1 MKKVLSVLLSVLM
14 IFSIAQFGAVTA
26 FADETTETVAEEGT
40 TSNATGPVSGYREFS
55 VECDYCGE
63 LFVEGEPFCP
73 YCGKPVE
80 EIIKAWEEKGNK
92 KS

>member
-55 VECDYCGE
+55 VECDYCGQTH
-63 LFVEGEPFCP
+63 EGFF
-73 YCGKPVE
+73 GVFIAMIHTVLSAVKLVV
-80 EIIKAWEEKGNK
+80 KAVQR
-92 KS
+92 